1 MKLCIENYSIWILKR
16 DKEMEEN
23 LLLSAL
29 YRFKWNKIFL
39 IKLNIINLH
48 EVKLGHPLFEPSLSC
63 SLTIYSEGKE
73 IWNNLFCRGRIHLK
87 GWLKGSESYKKD
99 VILVLEREVPD

>member
-1 MKLCIENYSIWILKR
+1 
-16 DKEMEEN
+16 MEEN

-29 YRFKWNKIFL
+29 HRFRWNKNIFL
-39 IKLNIINLH
+39 IKLSVILH

-87 GWLKGSESYKKD
+87 GWFKENESCKID
-99 VILVLEREVPD
+99 VI